1 MSARVDSVRALFY
14 PRPRHVVLQ
23 GLLLRLRDAAPR
35 LVRQNL
41 PSVARRILPEGVSRG
56 MIEIGLAISGA
67 QAAYKLMRQGIQ
79 VGRDLQDM
87 GQQLQQWANC
97 MADIDQAEKMV
108 EKPPWYKA
116 LGGGTQAQAMEVFL
130 ARKQAQKMRDD
141 LRELISHP
149 AILGPSHWQEFLKIE
164 ADIRKQKREHE
175 FKRMEMKQTIIE
187 WAAGVALFFV
197 LVGALVAFIWLAR
210 AA

>member
-1 MSARVDSVRALFY
+1 
-14 PRPRHVVLQ
+14 
-23 GLLLRLRDAAPR
+23 
-35 LVRQNL
+35 
-41 PSVARRILPEGVSRG
+41 
-56 MIEIGLAISGA
+56 MIEISVAIAGA
-67 QAAYKLMRQGIQ
+67 QAAYNFMRKGVQ
-79 VGRDLQDM
+79 VGRNLQDM

-97 MADIDQAEKMV
+97 MADIDQAEKMI

-116 LGGGTQAQAMEVFL
+116 LGGGTQAQAMEIFL

-149 AILGPSHWQEFLKIE
+149 AILGPSHWQEFLRIE

-175 FKRMEMKQTIIE
+175 FKRMEMKQKIIE

-197 LVGALVAFIWLAR
+197 LMGGLIGFVWLAN
-210 AA
+210 A